1 MFIAEPKGLGAKRK
15 ERDDETELNYFG
27 ARALIM
33 SLREKILLSLI
44 LLTTNVVIAIVILGF
59 NDLFLLFTSI
69 LISFLIPF
77 ILIVILEKE
86 NTYQSILNLFSSKRP
101 KDDSDIFD
109 EALGLKPKDDSEM
122 SFDDIVKKKNSP

>member
-1 MFIAEPKGLGAKRK
+1 
-15 ERDDETELNYFG
+15 
-27 ARALIM
+27 M

-122 SFDDIVKKKNSP
+122 SFDDIVKKKNRP

>member
-1 MFIAEPKGLGAKRK
+1 MEKFYLRK
-15 ERDDETELNYFG
+15 YRNLKISYDW
-27 ARALIM
+27 RVM